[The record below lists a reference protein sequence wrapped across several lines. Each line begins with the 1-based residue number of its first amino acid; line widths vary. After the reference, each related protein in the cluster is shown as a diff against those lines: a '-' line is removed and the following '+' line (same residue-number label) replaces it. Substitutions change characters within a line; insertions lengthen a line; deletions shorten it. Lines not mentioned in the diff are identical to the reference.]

1 MLLKGQRPLAM
12 RRLASASIARSAAAA
27 LPPPAAY
34 SASAAGVPSRGAA
47 RSRRP
52 TARATPAAADG
63 DAALPDDAWSRFLSS
78 LHARGYFAAAA
89 EASEETEA
97 AAASGLIR
105 RFGDAGAHKRAV
117 LAFARERDGQLPALP
132 AASLRALAAAPLP
145 QAALD
150 GTFGGRKAVNAAL
163 RLRAALGIAPAEV
176 GAGCEVVRSSH
187 TAQGEA
193 TLQDA
198 ARLLLS
204 YATARLPPLLRPPP
218 AACAELLDALMALP
232 KDGPATAS
240 TGTPMRVTVPPASKP
255 AAAKPPRVLFS
266 RTQAAAAGGATPAAE
281 TRQRLAR
288 PGATPDALRQLPESL
303 PPLARPRAA
312 APPPRPPVP
321 DIWAGLER

>member
-1 MLLKGQRPLAM
+1 M
-12 RRLASASIARSAAAA
+12 
-27 LPPPAAY
+27 PAA
-34 SASAAGVPSRGAA
+34 V
-47 RSRRP
+47 
-52 TARATPAAADG
+52 DG
-63 DAALPDDAWSRFLSS
+63 DSAVPDDAWSRFLST
-78 LHARGYFAAAA
+78 LHARGYFPAAA
-89 EASEETEA
+89 EAGEETEA

-117 LAFARERDGQLPALP
+117 LAFARERDRQLPALP

-163 RLRAALGIAPAEV
+163 RLRAALGINPAEV

-218 AACAELLDALMALP
+218 AACTELLDVLLTLP
-232 KDGPATAS
+232 EDGQVD
-240 TGTPMRVTVPPASKP
+240 GTSSVVTPPTFRVTLP
-255 AAAKPPRVLFS
+255 AATPNKPPRVLFS
-266 RTQAAAAGGATPAAE
+266 RAQKQGVKQPGGSPPGGAAGIST
-281 TRQRLAR
+281 
-288 PGATPDALRQLPESL
+288 LRRLPEAV
-303 PPLARPRAA
+303 PAEGRPRQQKA
-312 APPPRPPVP
+312 AP
-321 DIWAGLER
+321 DMWAGLER